1 MTNADLERIVD
12 TSDEWIRT
20 RTGIRQRHIAEPGT
34 PTSELAA
41 RAARMALEKRGIGA
55 DELDLIIIGT
65 VTPDTLFPATA
76 CVVQDKIQAKKA
88 WAFDISAAC
97 SGFTY
102 ALTMGAQFIASG
114 AHRKVLVIGADV
126 MSTIIDYKDRT
137 TCVLFGDGAGAV
149 LLEPSTDETGFID
162 FYNEVD
168 GSGGCYLNMPAG
180 GSARP
185 ASHET
190 VGPAH
195 ALRAPG
201 RAPRLQVRG
210 AQVRG
215 GQPDRARAQRPQ
227 GVRHR
232 PLRRPSGQRA
242 DHRRLRERL
251 GLPEAKVVKNIE
263 RYGNTTAA
271 TIPLALGTALDEGRL
286 RRGHVVVMTS
296 VGAGLTVGSILMRWS
311 GVPGSAGTHEARA
324 HGFRGGGDDLRVRP
338 RLHGRRLRRRA
349 LVRPRPR
356 PVAEASS
363 RTAPNLAA
371 PAGGERR
378 RGRRARPSV
387 GTGRIRT
394 RCARSRTWPRA
405 TSRTCRCGS
414 SWATCT
420 WTTPNT
426 KRPPAGTGR
435 RWP

>member
-20 RTGIRQRHIAEPGT
+20 RTGIQQRHIAEPGT

-190 VGPAH
+190 VDQRLHYVRQDGPHVFKYAVRKFAEASQTVLERNGLKASDIDLYVAH
-195 ALRAPG
+195 QAN
-201 RAPRLQVRG
+201 
-210 AQVRG
+210 
-215 GQPDRARAQRPQ
+215 ARIIDA
-227 GVRHR
+227 
-232 PLRRPSGQRA
+232 S
-242 DHRRLRERL
+242 RERL

-311 GVPGSAGTHEARA
+311 GVP
-324 HGFRGGGDDLRVRP
+324 
-338 RLHGRRLRRRA
+338 
-349 LVRPRPR
+349 
-356 PVAEASS
+356 
-363 RTAPNLAA
+363 
-371 PAGGERR
+371 
-378 RGRRARPSV
+378 
-387 GTGRIRT
+387 
-394 RCARSRTWPRA
+394 W
-405 TSRTCRCGS
+405 
-414 SWATCT
+414 
-420 WTTPNT
+420 
-426 KRPPAGTGR
+426 
-435 RWP
+435 